1 MPPYTFS
8 IITGSLPAGLTL
20 NPSTGA
26 ITGTPTTSGTF
37 NFTAQVVDSTGKAAG
52 TTTANCSIVIAPP
65 AISLACATSTGQ
77 VGVAYSSAL
86 VATGGVPPYT
96 FSIITGSLP
105 AGLTLNPS
113 TGAITGTPTTSGTF
127 NFTAQVVDSTGK
139 AAGTTTANCS
149 IVIAPPAIS
158 LACATSTGQVG
169 VAYSSALVATGGVPP
184 YTFSIITGSLPAG
197 LTLNPS
203 TGAITGTPTTSGT
216 FNFTAQVVDSTGK
229 AAGTT
234 TANCSIVISPP
245 PIYLTCP
252 TGTGQVGV
260 GYSSALVAT
269 GGVAPYTFS
278 IISGTLPAGL
288 SLNPSTGAITGTPTT
303 AGTFNFTAQVVDS
316 TGKAAGTTT
325 ANCSIVINPPTLKLV
340 CPANTGTVGLAYSS
354 AAVATGGYAPYTFSI
369 ASGSLP
375 PGLTLNTSTG
385 AITGTPSSEGTFSFS
400 IEVTDNNGYSV
411 TVACTIVIKTCGTS
425 LTPITLTVDEQ
436 KSYVGQI
443 IWFNSHLVP
452 FSNIPSSDFQIYIT
466 NGKIVLGSQTLSVPD
481 GIIYFSSS
489 ASCAKTVF
497 NTTFNR
503 WETTIPLS
511 QAGNAGGYFAAG
523 LAYQIP
529 SGFGGAS
536 SVTWSADISASVSGL
551 NVTWQTGASNW
562 LLSNKGANFPTL
574 STSPFVPDYNGME
587 INPALGINACSFS
600 TSDHTG
606 APEFSGRSYLL
617 ITGGCGKGSGNWTGD
632 FSCIP
637 ACVQVCKPSGGTSPQ
652 CVANPVNNVAK
663 TGHNFAGIGLDGV
676 DFEIQGPITV
686 TGDLAIGASGYFHLS
701 NNAWLNSTLFADPTA
716 GVHIDGGSGLSGG
729 TVTGSLSGLKAAAT
743 SLSSSSAALSPT
755 KTFSSI
761 SSSTTVNGNGA
772 QNVISVTSG
781 INLGNGQTLTLS
793 GGSSDTFIVNV
804 AGGMTLADGSNIN
817 LSGVPP
823 SQVLFNFT
831 GSSLV
836 QIGNANTSGI
846 FLNVGGEILVQT
858 ANTSASSFPERSY
871 TRLQLHNCDCAC
883 VRNERHPDRSLH
895 ADMRPRLA
903 DGVVTDGKQG
913 FASEPW
919 PATAQ
924 WWFVELDWT
933 RRVQIHFT

>member
-1 MPPYTFS
+1 M
-8 IITGSLPAGLTL
+8 
-20 NPSTGA
+20 
-26 ITGTPTTSGTF
+26 
-37 NFTAQVVDSTGKAAG
+37 
-52 TTTANCSIVIAPP
+52 
-65 AISLACATSTGQ
+65 
-77 VGVAYSSAL
+77 
-86 VATGGVPPYT
+86 
-96 FSIITGSLP
+96 
-105 AGLTLNPS
+105 
-113 TGAITGTPTTSGTF
+113 
-127 NFTAQVVDSTGK
+127 
-139 AAGTTTANCS
+139 
-149 IVIAPPAIS
+149 
-158 LACATSTGQVG
+158 
-169 VAYSSALVATGGVPP
+169 
-184 YTFSIITGSLPAG
+184 
-197 LTLNPS
+197 
-203 TGAITGTPTTSGT
+203 
-216 FNFTAQVVDSTGK
+216 
-229 AAGTT
+229 
-234 TANCSIVISPP
+234 
-245 PIYLTCP
+245 
-252 TGTGQVGV
+252 
-260 GYSSALVAT
+260 
-269 GGVAPYTFS
+269 
-278 IISGTLPAGL
+278 
-288 SLNPSTGAITGTPTT
+288 
-303 AGTFNFTAQVVDS
+303 
-316 TGKAAGTTT
+316 
-325 ANCSIVINPPTLKLV
+325 
-340 CPANTGTVGLAYSS
+340 
-354 AAVATGGYAPYTFSI
+354 
-369 ASGSLP
+369 
-375 PGLTLNTSTG
+375 
-385 AITGTPSSEGTFSFS
+385 
-400 IEVTDNNGYSV
+400 
-411 TVACTIVIKTCGTS
+411 IKTCGTS

-452 FSNIPSSDFQIYIT
+452 FSNIPSSDFQYLHHEREDRT
-466 NGKIVLGSQTLSVPD
+466 RFANAVCARRDHLLLVFGQLRQDRVQYDVQSLGDDDSALAGRQCGWLLRRRTLRP
-481 GIIYFSSS
+481 
-489 ASCAKTVF
+489 
-497 NTTFNR
+497 
-503 WETTIPLS
+503 
-511 QAGNAGGYFAAG
+511 
-523 LAYQIP
+523 IP

-617 ITGGCGKGSGNWTGD
+617 ITGGWKGSGNWTGD

-652 CVANPVNNVAK
+652 CVANPVNNAAK
-663 TGHNFAGIGLDGV
+663 SGHNFAGIGLDGV

-701 NNAWLNSTLFADPTA
+701 NNAWLNSTRSPIPTA

-846 FLNVGGEILVQT
+846 FLNVGGEILVQNGKHVSEFISGTKLILDCNYTTVT
-858 ANTSASSFPERSY
+858 AP
-871 TRLQLHNCDCAC
+871 AC
-883 VRNERHPDRSLH
+883 GTNGTPIVPYMQ
-895 ADMRPRLA
+895 MRPRLA